1 MSFINLAVKEA
12 YTAKHQAG
20 ESEREKKYKLTRF
33 IHF

>member
-12 YTAKHQAG
+12 YRKAG